1 MDCHYNV
8 YWIKI
13 LLTLKTTGKVCL
25 WVGCGMK
32 VSAQWTEEAQ
42 VAITLLCEEIKLIA
56 NEFIN
61 WDTIA

>member
-1 MDCHYNV
+1 MRRCEYFDGFNKGALVDCHYNV

-32 VSAQWTEEAQ
+32 VSAQWAEEAQ
-42 VAITLLCEEIKLIA
+42 VAITLLCE
-56 NEFIN
+56 
-61 WDTIA
+61 